1 MDWLII
7 IKMHLLNIFPDVAGS
22 VIGGIIVAILT
33 PVCIYIARRLR
44 HWRFKRIFGPDAH
57 KKEKYH
63 IVYAKLGLDKDLIR
77 DGNRRNY
84 PYSKQA
90 RPSRHSSTG
99 GIFSME
105 NPVSSCEFRA
115 AKYLASLFGLY
126 TETQPELTSDIDI
139 DSKLDLSF
147 VSLGG
152 PLSNWKTHDAL
163 NDASNRLVTMTTDK
177 FVLVR
182 NGREVLDL
190 DRNFGYGLIL
200 KIRPDGFENRVWIV
214 CAGISEWGTSG
225 GAWYLLNRWQEILR
239 YNRPWRF
246 AFGLGGTADF
256 AAIVR
261 VKPGQDESA
270 RLIKHFK
277 KREDVELSAEELDSA
292 RNAQDST
299 AVSTPSASAES
310 HSTLSS
316 STDENSD

>member
-1 MDWLII
+1 MDWLSII
-7 IKMHLLNIFPDVAGS
+7 TVHLLSIFPDVAGS

-33 PVCIYIARRLR
+33 PVCIYSARRLR
-44 HWRFKRIFGPDAH
+44 HWRFKRVFGPDAH
-57 KKEKYH
+57 KKGKYH
-63 IVYAKLGLDKDLIR
+63 IVYAKLALDKDLIG

-99 GIFSME
+99 EIFSME

-126 TETQPELTSDIDI
+126 TGTQPELTSDIDI

-147 VSLGG
+147 VSLDG
-152 PLSNWKTHDAL
+152 PLSNWKTDDAL
-163 NDASNRLVTMTTDK
+163 NDASNRLVTMTPDK
-177 FVLVR
+177 FVWVR

-190 DRNFGYGLIL
+190 DRNFDYGLIL

-225 GAWYLLNRWQEILR
+225 AAWYLLNRWQEILR

-246 AFGLGGTADF
+246 AFGFGGTADF

-261 VKPGQDESA
+261 VRPGQDESA
-270 RLIKHFK
+270 KLIKHVK
-277 KREDVELSAEELDSA
+277 KPEEVEMSAEELDSV

-299 AVSTPSASAES
+299 AVSTSSASAES
-310 HSTLSS
+310 RSAPSRS
-316 STDENSD
+316 ADKNGD